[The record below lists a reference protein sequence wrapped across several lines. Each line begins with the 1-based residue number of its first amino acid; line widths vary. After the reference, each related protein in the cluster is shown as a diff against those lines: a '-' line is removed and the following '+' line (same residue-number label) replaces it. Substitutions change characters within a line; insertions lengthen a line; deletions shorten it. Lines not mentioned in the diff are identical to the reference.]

1 MSIFKSK
8 LEKKVDIISKKL
20 ETIKINEYVELMN
33 NTKRLL
39 WKNFVIGLAKG
50 LGMSVGFTILG
61 AIALLLFKK
70 LLYLYKWTIFRLP
83 LFRSIDTYQ
92 KNESTNGLIHV
103 LKKIVN

>member
-8 LEKKVDIISKKL
+8 LEKKIDIISKKL

-70 LLYLYKWTIFRLP
+70 LLYLYK
-83 LFRSIDTYQ
+83 
-92 KNESTNGLIHV
+92 
-103 LKKIVN
+103 